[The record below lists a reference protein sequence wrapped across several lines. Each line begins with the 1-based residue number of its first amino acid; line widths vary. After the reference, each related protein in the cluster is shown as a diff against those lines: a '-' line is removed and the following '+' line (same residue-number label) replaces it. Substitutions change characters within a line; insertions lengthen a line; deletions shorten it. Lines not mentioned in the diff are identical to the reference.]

1 MIRFGTRFLAS
12 RVAWRVVALFVVA
25 ALVPLALMVALSLSY
40 VRDTLMDQGQQRLAG
55 SAKAYGMDVIA
66 RMLDAS
72 DLVKHAV
79 DAGVDPKDVFHAT
92 QPFRSLTLADPDGAF
107 PQRLGPTLVVTLTE
121 AQRKRLEAGQR
132 VAHVEPQ
139 TEQAAAAVVVVV
151 PVGRPDRRRWAY
163 AELNPAYLWGD
174 LAAWPTAMQFC
185 VAEWSS
191 LAPIFCAGAVPEAA
205 MRADRGQPARSA
217 REPIAWEADGAR
229 QRSATWGLFLNVEF
243 GTGDWIVVAT
253 LPEAELLRPAVAFK
267 GVFLPVAAL
276 ALLVVVWLSL
286 RLIRSTLTPLEQL
299 TRATRR
305 VVAHDFGS
313 RVEITRDDEFGE
325 LASAFNAMTRRLGKQ
340 FTALNAM
347 AEIDREILSS
357 RDLERVVLT
366 ALRHLHHL
374 VPAQAI
380 GVVLLDQDNG
390 SLARTSFAACRRPE
404 DVTTVRI
411 PLGADDAT
419 LLRQSPAGTWFPAT
433 EPCPECIR
441 VVLSS
446 SAQAAFAYPIEWRE
460 ALCGSLVFA
469 VDAPT
474 SLTEDELAQV
484 REAAARMAVAVSSAW
499 RDAQLYRQAHFDALT
514 GLPNRPL
521 FLDRLSQEIAH
532 CQRDD
537 TRFSLLFIDLDHF
550 KKINDTQGHSRG
562 DAVLVETAQRLLRCV
577 RSSDTVARLG
587 GDEFTISIR
596 QAANQAEVGRVVQQV
611 LSSLAEPFDI
621 DGQQSYLG
629 ASIGIAAFPLDGA
642 TAEELLKN
650 ADTAMYR
657 AKASGRGQAVYYQE
671 TMNREARE
679 VVALERELHVA
690 VERQQFELHYQPQ
703 IGLRSGNIVG
713 AEALIRWRHPERGLV
728 SPAKFIPVAEES
740 ELIERI
746 GRWAL
751 REACEQL
758 RTSRARGI
766 VLPRV
771 SVNVS
776 IRQLYQPG
784 FVETVHQTLER
795 FGCDPGS
802 LELEVTESMLA
813 ERVTE
818 VQATLD
824 QLSALGVALAL
835 DDFGTG
841 YASLAYLRDLPI
853 QVVKIDQSFVRGLPF
868 NEGSVTIV
876 RAMIAM
882 SHALGKT
889 VTAEGVET
897 EAQLNMLR
905 ALDCDT
911 AQGYLISRPVPAAE
925 FESFMRKANHA
936 ERNFAMAAAAGA

>member
-1 MIRFGTRFLAS
+1 
-12 RVAWRVVALFVVA
+12 
-25 ALVPLALMVALSLSY
+25 
-40 VRDTLMDQGQQRLAG
+40 
-55 SAKAYGMDVIA
+55 
-66 RMLDAS
+66 
-72 DLVKHAV
+72 
-79 DAGVDPKDVFHAT
+79 VFHAT

-205 MRADRGQPARSA
+205 CAPTAGSRRGRRGSRSRGRPTARASVRRPG
-217 REPIAWEADGAR
+217 
-229 QRSATWGLFLNVEF
+229 GLFLNVEF
-243 GTGDWIVVAT
+243 RHRRLDRGRDAARKRNCCDPRSRSRRV
-253 LPEAELLRPAVAFK
+253 
-267 GVFLPVAAL
+267 LPVAAL

-611 LSSLAEPFDI
+611 LSRLAEPFDI

-679 VVALERELHVA
+679 VVALEREGA
-690 VERQQFELHYQPQ
+690 RTSPSSASSSSC
-703 IGLRSGNIVG
+703 ITSRRSG
-713 AEALIRWRHPERGLV
+713 
-728 SPAKFIPVAEES
+728 
-740 ELIERI
+740 
-746 GRWAL
+746 
-751 REACEQL
+751 C
-758 RTSRARGI
+758 ARGTSSG
-766 VLPRV
+766 PKR
-771 SVNVS
+771 
-776 IRQLYQPG
+776 
-784 FVETVHQTLER
+784 
-795 FGCDPGS
+795 
-802 LELEVTESMLA
+802 
-813 ERVTE
+813 
-818 VQATLD
+818 
-824 QLSALGVALAL
+824 
-835 DDFGTG
+835 
-841 YASLAYLRDLPI
+841 
-853 QVVKIDQSFVRGLPF
+853 
-868 NEGSVTIV
+868 
-876 RAMIAM
+876 
-882 SHALGKT
+882 
-889 VTAEGVET
+889 
-897 EAQLNMLR
+897 
-905 ALDCDT
+905 
-911 AQGYLISRPVPAAE
+911 
-925 FESFMRKANHA
+925 
-936 ERNFAMAAAAGA
+936 